1 VEKNNMDTAEA
12 LSWAE
17 EILKPFSR
25 HNNRIPPDRL
35 DVTIP
40 MITIEPAVRALA
52 ALKWGNLSAITGLD
66 HPGSTAVLPEE
77 QQWSRLSGESEDLSS
92 STPREGSIEIL
103 YHFCRKA
110 AIVTLR
116 INVRYSAP
124 VIPTICGILPAATL
138 YERELI
144 EMFGIQ
150 VVGTPNKDRL
160 LLPDDWPYGVYP
172 LRKSFKGLQS
182 AQSGGGE

>member
-1 VEKNNMDTAEA
+1 MDTVEA
-12 LSWAE
+12 LNWAE

-25 HNNRIPPDRL
+25 HNHRIVPDRL
-35 DVTIP
+35 DVTVLP
-40 MITIEPAVRALA
+40 ITLEPAVRAFVA
-52 ALKWGNLSAITGLD
+52 QKWGHLSAITGLD
-66 HPGSTAVLPEE
+66 RPGSTVVSPEE
-77 QQWSRLSGESEDLSS
+77 VQWTRLAGESESEDLSS
-92 STPREGSIEIL
+92 GAVREGSIEIL

-116 INVRYSAP
+116 VSVRYSFP

-144 EMFGIQ
+144 EMFGVQ

-160 LLPDDWPYGVYP
+160 LLPDDWPDGVYP
-172 LRKSFKGLQS
+172 LRKSFKGLQA
-182 AQSGGGE
+182 AQTGGGD